1 MLTIMEKKGGSGASI
16 ERLRNLLRLEDV
28 YGCAD
33 QCGKKSGLA
42 MRPLVM
48 DWYSGLRKCLGLS
61 IKCVELA
68 MIYFDKVV
76 SKTHVGRNKLY
87 NLALVCLFVSI
98 KFTETKTVSLQ
109 DLCSHSGTRGPDL
122 EKIYRLEVEV
132 LQILEWK
139 LNHPTVT
146 EYLTLF
152 YLSIGSEDKIKE
164 KLYALG
170 EMAVTNC
177 WTLDFVPSSVAAA
190 ILLIACDESQMEIF
204 RSILLDVE
212 MDTELL
218 EDTVGF
224 ALERFQLDLP
234 KQQPRKR
241 VQKQYSNALE
251 PDHCKRR
258 RPLHNEV
265 LLSSSPCSFHEDG
278 SSPS

>member
-1 MLTIMEKKGGSGASI
+1 
-16 ERLRNLLRLEDV
+16 LEDV
-28 YGCAD
+28 YGYAG
-33 QCGKKSGLA
+33 QRGRKSALA
-42 MRPLVM
+42 MRSLVM
-48 DWYSGLRKCLGLS
+48 DWYSVLRKCLGLS

-76 SKTHVGRNKLY
+76 SKAHVGRNKLY
-87 NLALVCLFVSI
+87 NLALVCLFVAI
-98 KFTETKTVSLQ
+98 KFTETKTVSLEE
-109 DLCSHSGTRGPDL
+109 LCSHSGKSGPDL

-152 YLSIGSEDKIKE
+152 YLSMGSKDKIKE
-164 KLYALG
+164 QLYALG

-177 WTLDFVPSSVAAA
+177 WTLDFVPSAVAAA
-190 ILLIACDESQMEIF
+190 ILLIACDESQMESF
-204 RSILLDVE
+204 RSILLEVE

-218 EDTVGF
+218 EDTVSF
-224 ALERFQLDLP
+224 ALERFQLDLS

-241 VQKQYSNALE
+241 VQKEDSNALE
-251 PDHCKRR
+251 ADHCKRKR
-258 RPLHNEV
+258 STHNEV

>member
-1 MLTIMEKKGGSGASI
+1 M
-16 ERLRNLLRLEDV
+16 RLEEV
-28 YGCAD
+28 YRCAE
-33 QCGKKSGLA
+33 QNSKKSGIA
-42 MRPLVM
+42 MRALVM

-76 SKTHVGRNKLY
+76 SKTHVGRSKLY
-87 NLALVCLFVSI
+87 NLALVCLFVAI

-109 DLCSHSGTRGPDL
+109 DLCSHSGTSGPDL
-122 EKIYRLEVEV
+122 DKIYRLEVEV

-139 LNHPTVT
+139 LNYPTVT

-152 YLSIGSEDKIKE
+152 YLNIGSEDKIKE

-177 WTLDFVPSSVAAA
+177 WTLDFLPSTVAAA

-204 RSILLDVE
+204 RCILLDVE

-218 EDTVGF
+218 EDIVGF

-241 VQKQYSNALE
+241 VQKKDSDPLDTN
-251 PDHCKRR
+251 HCKRKR
-258 RPLHNEV
+258 SVHSDV
-265 LLSSSPCSFHEDG
+265 LLSTSPCSVHEDG